1 MSRQPGSPVAVL
13 ALYGGGFIL
22 GATLDSFPAS
32 SAYLV
37 ALHGFSDRQ
46 YGAIFIPQLIAAI
59 AGAVAGA
66 SASRWVSLKR
76 MWAGSLVSFLIAQ
89 ILLILCGGS
98 AGLLSAETALA
109 VLMVATAAFGF
120 GFGFGGGPLNGLVAR
135 QFANSRNTAIAALH
149 TCAGGGLAAAP
160 YVFAQFSLAGH
171 WAVGIFMLMGLTALA
186 LALTLIAPLDQG
198 TRSQDTGSDVQP
210 IRNKVFWIL
219 VIAAIAYALVEG
231 TFSNWAVLF
240 VQHDLALP
248 PPVAAGALS
257 LFWAGLTV
265 GRLAVSVI
273 ALRVR
278 PLGILCVASLGMMGA
293 LLLVRAADSSGSA
306 LTGFAVAGL
315 ACAGFFPMLVA
326 FAAEGHPQQI
336 SWLASMLTA
345 ALMTGVGIG
354 SYAIGALRASV
365 SIRDL
370 YAYAVL
376 YPFIAIVAVMSASRA
391 RVRSQT

>member
-1 MSRQPGSPVAVL
+1 MPRQPGSAAAVL

-46 YGAIFIPQLIAAI
+46 YGAIYIPQLIAAI
-59 AGAVAGA
+59 AGALAGA
-66 SASRWVSLKR
+66 SASRVVSLKR

-89 ILLILCGGS
+89 LLLILCGVSSGT
-98 AGLLSAETALA
+98 LSGATALA

-120 GFGFGGGPLNGLVAR
+120 GFGFGGGPLNGLVAS

-149 TCAGGGLAAAP
+149 MCAGAGLAAAP
-160 YVFAQFSLAGH
+160 YVFAQFSLADH
-171 WAVGIFMLMGLTALA
+171 WALGIFLLLGLTALA
-186 LALTLIAPLDQG
+186 LTLTLIAPLDHG
-198 TRSQDTGSDVQP
+198 AGSQDSGNAAQP
-210 IRNKVFWIL
+210 IRTKVFWIL

-265 GRLAVSVI
+265 GRLAVCVI

-278 PLGILCVASLGMMGA
+278 PLGILCVASLGMVAA
-293 LLLVRAADSSGSA
+293 LLLVRTADSSGSA

-326 FAAEGHPQQI
+326 FAAEDHPQQI

-376 YPFIAIVAVMSASRA
+376 YPLIAIVAVMAANRTRA
-391 RVRSQT
+391 RRGT

>member
-1 MSRQPGSPVAVL
+1 VLRQSRSPAAVL
-13 ALYGGGFIL
+13 ALYGGAFIL

-46 YGAIFIPQLIAAI
+46 YGAIYIPQLIAAI
-59 AGAVAGA
+59 AGALAGA
-66 SASRWVSLKR
+66 SASRFVSLKR
-76 MWAGSLVSFLIAQ
+76 MWAASLVSFSIAQ
-89 ILLILCGGS
+89 VLLILCGMSSGT
-98 AGLLSAETALA
+98 LNRETALA

-120 GFGFGGGPLNGLVAR
+120 GFGFGGGPLNGLVAS

-149 TCAGGGLAAAP
+149 MCAGAGLAAAP
-160 YVFAQFSLAGH
+160 YVFAQFSLADH
-171 WAVGIFMLMGLTALA
+171 WALGIFLLLGLTALA
-186 LALTLIAPLDQG
+186 LTLTLMAPLDQG
-198 TRSQDTGSDVQP
+198 TGSQDTDSAAQP
-210 IRNKVFWIL
+210 IRTRVFAIL

-240 VQHDLALP
+240 VQHDLGLP
-248 PPVAAGALS
+248 PAVAGGALS

-273 ALRVR
+273 VLKAR
-278 PLGILCVASLGMMGA
+278 PLGILCAASLGMIGA
-293 LLLVRAADSSGSA
+293 LLLVRTADSTGSA

-326 FAAEGHPQQI
+326 FAAEGHPHQI

-370 YAYAVL
+370 YGYAVL
-376 YPFIAIVAVMSASRA
+376 YPVIAILAVMSASRE
-391 RVRSQT
+391 RTRSN